1 MIDSASFRL
10 ALKLAPAV
18 FAAALLAAPGSAS
31 AATTSGDAFGICKQK
46 VRETFGEEVRTKLKR
61 IKERGN
67 FVVEIKVSGVAEK
80 PFVATCEVARDGTLG
95 SFEHDGPASAK

>member
-1 MIDSASFRL
+1 MIVCASFRL

-18 FAAALLAAPGSAS
+18 LAAALLAASGRAS
-31 AATTSGDAFGICKQK
+31 AAISSGDAFGICKQK
-46 VRETFGEEVRTKLKR
+46 VRDTFGEQARTRLKR

-67 FVVEIKVSGVAEK
+67 FIVEIKVTGVAEK